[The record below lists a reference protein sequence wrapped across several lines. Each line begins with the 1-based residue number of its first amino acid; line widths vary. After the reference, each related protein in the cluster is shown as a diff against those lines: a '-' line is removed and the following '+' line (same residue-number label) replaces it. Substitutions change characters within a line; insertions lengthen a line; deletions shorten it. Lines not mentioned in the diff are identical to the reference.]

1 MLLTL
6 LIIVIITALI
16 FEYINGFHDTANAI
30 ATVVSTKVLSP
41 RNAILFAAVLNF
53 VGALSGTHVAKT
65 IGSGMVQ
72 TSVVTQGVILAAL
85 IGAIVWN
92 LITWYFGIPSSSSH
106 ALVGGLVGATIA
118 KAGVSAVKGGEVFFK
133 VIVPMF
139 VSPLL
144 GFSFGF
150 LIMLSLLWMFKRSKP
165 DRVNSLFKRMQ
176 LLSSAFMA
184 FSHGSNDAQ
193 KTMGVV
199 TLALLSNGIIKTM
212 DVPLWVMISCA
223 TFMFLGTAAGGW
235 RIIHTMGSRVIKL
248 RPIHGFAAE
257 TAAAGVIVSS
267 SALGIP
273 ISTTHVI
280 STSIMG
286 VGSTIRFSAV
296 KWGVV
301 GTILKAWLLTI
312 PVCMG
317 LSAIVYHALK
327 YWAP

>member
-6 LIIVIITALI
+6 LIIVVLTALV

-65 IGSGMVQ
+65 IGSGMVE

-85 IGAIVWN
+85 IGAIIWN
-92 LITWYFGIPSSSSH
+92 LLTWYFGIPSSSSH
-106 ALVGGLVGATIA
+106 ALVGGLVGATMA
-118 KAGVSAVKGGEVFFK
+118 KSGLAAVKGSGVFYK
-133 VIVPMF
+133 VVVPMF

-144 GFSFGF
+144 GFAVGF
-150 LIMLSLLWMFKRSKP
+150 LIMLLLLWMFARSKP
-165 DRVNSLFKRMQ
+165 DKVNSLFRRLQ
-176 LLSSAFMA
+176 LVSSAFMA

-199 TLALLSNGIIKTM
+199 TLALFSYGAISTM
-212 DVPLWVMISCA
+212 DVPLWVVLVCA

-235 RIIHTMGSRVIKL
+235 RIIHTMGNRVIKL

-267 SALGIP
+267 SAMGIP

-301 GTILKAWLLTI
+301 GTILKAWILTI

-317 LSAIVYHALK
+317 LSALTYQLIK
-327 YWAP
+327 FFAP